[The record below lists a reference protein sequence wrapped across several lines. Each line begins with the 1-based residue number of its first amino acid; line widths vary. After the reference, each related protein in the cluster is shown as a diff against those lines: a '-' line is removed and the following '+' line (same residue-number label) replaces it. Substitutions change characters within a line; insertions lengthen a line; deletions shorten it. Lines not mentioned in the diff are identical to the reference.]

1 MRRRLVD
8 VLMRSFVIR
17 MIFIKGL
24 KAAAIF

>member
-1 MRRRLVD
+1 
-8 VLMRSFVIR
+8 